1 MKDDLEFMEKITH
14 DLTARKA
21 ACQILGVSEGAS
33 EADLKKA
40 YRKASMKYHPD
51 HNRDDAEAAKRFVL
65 VKCAYE
71 LLAEDKPCPQ
81 LLEEINTWDGVPEDG
96 QYKLDN
102 PWGHFLW
109 WRGKFFGSEKEKE
122 NDRKRSSCI

>member
-1 MKDDLEFMEKITH
+1 MKDDFEFMERITR
-14 DLTARKA
+14 DLRVRNA
-21 ACQILGVSEGAS
+21 ACKVLGVSEDADKN
-33 EADLKKA
+33 DLKKA

-51 HNRDDAEAAKRFVL
+51 HNQDDVDATKKFML

-81 LLEEINTWDGVPEDG
+81 LLEEISDWEGIPEDDK
-96 QYKLDN
+96 YKLDN

-109 WRGKFFGSEKEKE
+109 WREKFFSSGEEKQQNEGAYH
-122 NDRKRSSCI
+122 I

>member
-1 MKDDLEFMEKITH
+1 MKDDLEFMERIIR
-14 DLTARKA
+14 DLAARKA
-21 ACQILGVSEGAS
+21 ACQVLGVSEGAGK
-33 EADLKKA
+33 EDLKKA

-51 HNRDDAEAAKRFVL
+51 HNQDDAEAAKRFVL

-81 LLEEINTWDGVPEDG
+81 LLEEINTWDGVPEDDK
-96 QYKLDN
+96 YKLDN

-109 WRGKFFGSEKEKE
+109 WREKFFSSEKEKKSHG
-122 NDRKRSSCI
+122 KRSSCI

>member
-1 MKDDLEFMEKITH
+1 MKDDLEFMERITR
-14 DLTARKA
+14 DLAARKA
-21 ACQILGVSEGAS
+21 ACQVLGVSEGAGK
-33 EADLKKA
+33 EDLKKA

-51 HNRDDAEAAKRFVL
+51 HKQDDAEAARRFVL

-96 QYKLDN
+96 KYKLDN
-102 PWGHFLW
+102 TWGHFLW
-109 WRGKFFGSEKEKE
+109 WREKFFSSEKERKS
-122 NDRKRSSCI
+122 NGKRSSCI

>member
-1 MKDDLEFMEKITH
+1 MKDDFEFMERITR
-14 DLTARKA
+14 DLEVRRA
-21 ACQILGVSEGAS
+21 ACKVLGVSEDADKN
-33 EADLKKA
+33 DLKKA

-51 HNRDDAEAAKRFVL
+51 RNQDDADATKKFVL

-81 LLEEINTWDGVPEDG
+81 LLEEVNTWEGVPEVSKYNLG
-96 QYKLDN
+96 N

-109 WRGKFFGSEKEKE
+109 WREKFFSSEKQ
-122 NDRKRSSCI
+122 KRSNGKHSSCV